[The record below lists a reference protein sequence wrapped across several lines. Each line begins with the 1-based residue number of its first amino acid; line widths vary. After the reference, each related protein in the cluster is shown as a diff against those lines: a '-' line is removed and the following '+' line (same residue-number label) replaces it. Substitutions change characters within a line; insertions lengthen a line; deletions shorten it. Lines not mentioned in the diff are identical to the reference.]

1 VDSII
6 KILNDIDSQ
15 KLSVADGLIAINSIS
30 PEVKKQKRAR
40 KMKISVV
47 DEGKRVRIPAMP
59 FWFLSIF
66 CKFSLKYGNK
76 KLNKSF
82 KEDIF
87 DSDEDAE
94 FLKSS
99 CDINLDNITSA
110 DIDLFLKELRNFG
123 SFTFVDVYDG
133 EDNTSVKIDLI

>member
-1 VDSII
+1 MDSII
-6 KILNDIDSQ
+6 KILSDIDSQ

-30 PEVKKQKRAR
+30 PEVKQQKRAR
-40 KMKISVV
+40 KMKIAVI
-47 DEGKRVRIPAMP
+47 DEGKKVRIPAMP

-66 CKFSLKYGNK
+66 CKFSLRYGNK
-76 KLNKSF
+76 KLRKSC
-82 KEDIF
+82 KKNIF

-110 DIDLFLKELRNFG
+110 DVDLFLKELRNFG
-123 SFTFVDVYDG
+123 SFNFIDVYDG